1 MKITPSVEVKESSCV
16 THISWDLTS
25 YKLNCVLSSSHNSYF
40 TGVTFFPTKL
50 EAGLMDCSPSG
61 LSVHEI
67 SQARIL
73 ERVASIPSPGD
84 LPDPGIEPA
93 SHALQADSL
102 PLNHQ
107 GKEAFLDTSRVSENS
122 AEF

>member
-1 MKITPSVEVKESSCV
+1 MLFPYLAVTDIAVHGGGLVVKSCLTLANPWSVAHQAS
-16 THISWDLTS
+16 
-25 YKLNCVLSSSHNSYF
+25 LS
-40 TGVTFFPTKL
+40 T
-50 EAGLMDCSPSG
+50 G
-61 LSVHEI
+61 LSRQEYWNG
-67 SQARIL
+67 L
-73 ERVASIPSPGD
+73 PFPSPGD

-122 AEF
+122 TEF